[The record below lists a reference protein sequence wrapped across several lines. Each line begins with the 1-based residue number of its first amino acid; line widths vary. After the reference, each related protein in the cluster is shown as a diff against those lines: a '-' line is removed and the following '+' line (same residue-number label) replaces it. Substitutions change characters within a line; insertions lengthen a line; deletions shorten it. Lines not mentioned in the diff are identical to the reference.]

1 MADTDF
7 YSRNL
12 RRWYPLE
19 DEGVPAIL
27 PGSYTDTTIRRLK
40 SAVVDFG
47 VVLLPSS
54 GFDLSN
60 ALHNVFFVVT
70 GPYQA
75 ITLLFWAP
83 DTALHNRQI
92 AITPT
97 TAGKFSKETFVVTDT
112 DGLVHGFGFIV
123 FGDDI
128 GDNTYNLLWD
138 IASSPSE
145 YRAVE
150 SRCIQVVDGHY
161 VNKFVVA
168 NEPRTTADYWLEQS
182 SSSVIGNDSSSTYII
197 APGGDEVIGDVK
209 FREGYNCDI
218 DVISRN
224 NTIRFIARRGAG
236 LGVACDEIPRTWTE
250 RELQAEGIYLDR
262 AARCHEAITHING
275 ISPDNDGNFRL
286 EEGRDV
292 EITNPSAFTVRIA
305 GRESMEDCET

>member
-19 DEGVPAIL
+19 DEGVPATL
-27 PGSYTDTTIRRLK
+27 PSSYSDTVIRRLK
-40 SAVVDFG
+40 SAVVDCG
-47 VVLLPSS
+47 IVLLPSS
-54 GFDLSN
+54 QFDPTNS
-60 ALHNVFFVVT
+60 LHKVFFAIV

-75 ITLLFWAP
+75 VTLLFWADGTP
-83 DTALHNRQI
+83 LHNRQL

-97 TAGKFSKETFVVTDT
+97 APEKFSKETFAITDS
-112 DGLVHGFGFIV
+112 GGQVHGFGFIT
-123 FGDDI
+123 FGEDI
-128 GDNTYNLLWD
+128 GNNTYNLLGD
-138 IASSPSE
+138 ISSSPDT

-168 NEPRTTADYWLEQS
+168 NEPRTTADYSMVQS
-182 SSSVIGNDSSSTYII
+182 SSSVIGNTTSTDYIVV
-197 APGGDEVIGDVK
+197 PGGLAVVGDVR
-209 FREGYNCDI
+209 FQEGYNCDI

-224 NTIRFIARRGAG
+224 KSIRFTARRGAG
-236 LGVACDEIPRTWTE
+236 DGVVCEEIPRTWNE
-250 RELQAEGIYLDR
+250 RELQAAGIHLDR

-286 EEGRDV
+286 EEGPDV
-292 EITNPSAFTVRIA
+292 EITSPSAFTVRIA
-305 GRESMEDCET
+305 GQESLEDCDI